1 MWFLKKTIA
10 VHNGGYHADDVFAC
24 ATLSLFLKGAIRV
37 IRTRDQK
44 EIDKA
49 DFVIDVG
56 GIHDA
61 KSNRFD
67 HHQIGGAGVRINTIP
82 YASFGL
88 VWKEYGVSVCG
99 GNEEV
104 AGMIEQ
110 RLVFPIDAID
120 NGMSCIKEASIFPY
134 TINDVLSSIE
144 APDTATDKEQY
155 KAFMNAVSL
164 AQEILSGEIRKAT
177 SFITKKKMIL
187 SIFEATIDKTILVL
201 DEYVSR
207 YDLNSVLLEKP
218 EVLFVVL
225 PRGGEGGGWRV
236 ETIKDSNNEFT
247 PRKKFPED
255 WAGLK
260 EAALEQATS
269 VSDVVFCHNGRF
281 LCVTKTKES
290 AMQIAKKAMASD

>member
-10 VHNGGYHADDVFAC
+10 VHNGSYHADDVFAC
-24 ATLSLFLKGAIRV
+24 ATLSLFLKGNMRV

-44 EIDKA
+44 EIGKA

-56 GIHDA
+56 GIYNA
-61 KSNRFD
+61 KTNHFD
-67 HHQIGGAGVRINTIP
+67 HHQIGGAGVRINGIP

-88 VWKEYGVSVCG
+88 VWKKYGALVCG

-110 RLVFPIDAID
+110 RLAFPIDAID
-120 NGMSCIKEASIFPY
+120 NGMSCIKESSIFPY

-144 APDTATDKEQY
+144 APDTATGKEQY

-187 SIFEATIDKTILVL
+187 SILEVTIDKNILVL

-225 PRGGEGGGWRV
+225 PKSGESGGWRV
-236 ETIKDSNNEFT
+236 ETIKDSMNDFS
-247 PRKKFPED
+247 PRKKLPED
-255 WAGLK
+255 WAGAR
-260 EAALEQATS
+260 ETDLEQITGIK
-269 VSDVVFCHNGRF
+269 DVVFCHNGRF

-290 AMQIAKKAMASD
+290 AMQIARKALEQ